1 MSLVV
6 SVHFKID
13 TKSTQTPKNR
23 HKMQKIDTKNI
34 PLIVRATVNDKRKIR
49 VYVNM
54 ERVKEFD
61 TIQEAIKFMRHKTPL
76 ELLFDKI
83 WDTPKDKFAWRAI
96 FRDHEEMEKD
106 RIESEII
113 KQCAEKATSEA
124 HNKEVHRQQIMQA
137 FITGFQNWDSDLT
150 PFEYYNQTYGHE
162 K

>member
-54 ERVKEFD
+54 ERVREFD
-61 TIQEAIKFMRHKTPL
+61 TIQEAIKFMI
-76 ELLFDKI
+76 EAKI
-83 WDTPKDKFAWRAI
+83 KAK
-96 FRDHEEMEKD
+96 EMVEYYMKNTSFKISD
-106 RIESEII
+106 DSRIEWPTAKLFATKEIQSMLGVAFTFTG
-113 KQCAEKATSEA
+113 KQADEMYEYL
-124 HNKEVHRQQIMQA
+124 HRVRQEID
-137 FITGFQNWDSDLT
+137 NL
-150 PFEYYNQTYGHE
+150 
-162 K
+162 

>member
-34 PLIVRATVNDKRKIR
+34 PSNTQIVRATVNDKRKIR

-61 TIQEAIKFMRHKTPL
+61 TIQEAIKFIRH
-76 ELLFDKI
+76 
-83 WDTPKDKFAWRAI
+83 DT
-96 FRDHEEMEKD
+96 
-106 RIESEII
+106 
-113 KQCAEKATSEA
+113 
-124 HNKEVHRQQIMQA
+124 
-137 FITGFQNWDSDLT
+137 
-150 PFEYYNQTYGHE
+150 
-162 K
+162 

>member
-54 ERVKEFD
+54 ERVREFN
-61 TIQEAIKFMRHKTPL
+61 TIQEAIKFMI
-76 ELLFDKI
+76 EAKI
-83 WDTPKDKFAWRAI
+83 KAK
-96 FRDHEEMEKD
+96 EMVEYYMKNRSFKISD
-106 RIESEII
+106 DSRIEWPTAKLFATKEIQSMLGVAFTFTG
-113 KQCAEKATSEA
+113 KQADEMYEYL
-124 HNKEVHRQQIMQA
+124 HRVRQEID
-137 FITGFQNWDSDLT
+137 NL
-150 PFEYYNQTYGHE
+150 
-162 K
+162 

>member
-54 ERVKEFD
+54 ERVKEFN
-61 TIQEAIKFMRHKTPL
+61 TIQEAIKFMI
-76 ELLFDKI
+76 EAKI
-83 WDTPKDKFAWRAI
+83 KAK
-96 FRDHEEMEKD
+96 EMVEYYMKNRSFKISD
-106 RIESEII
+106 DSRIEWPTAKLFATKEIQSMLGVAFTFTG
-113 KQCAEKATSEA
+113 KQADEMYEYL
-124 HNKEVHRQQIMQA
+124 HRVRQEID
-137 FITGFQNWDSDLT
+137 NL
-150 PFEYYNQTYGHE
+150 
-162 K
+162 

>member
-13 TKSTQTPKNR
+13 TKSTQTTKNR

-61 TIQEAIKFMRHKTPL
+61 TIQEAIKFIRH
-76 ELLFDKI
+76 
-83 WDTPKDKFAWRAI
+83 DT
-96 FRDHEEMEKD
+96 
-106 RIESEII
+106 
-113 KQCAEKATSEA
+113 
-124 HNKEVHRQQIMQA
+124 
-137 FITGFQNWDSDLT
+137 
-150 PFEYYNQTYGHE
+150 
-162 K
+162 

>member
-34 PLIVRATVNDKRKIR
+34 PLTTQIVRATVNDKRKIR

-54 ERVKEFD
+54 ERVREFD
-61 TIQEAIKFMRHKTPL
+61 TIQEAIKFIR
-76 ELLFDKI
+76 
-83 WDTPKDKFAWRAI
+83 
-96 FRDHEEMEKD
+96 
-106 RIESEII
+106 
-113 KQCAEKATSEA
+113 
-124 HNKEVHRQQIMQA
+124 
-137 FITGFQNWDSDLT
+137 
-150 PFEYYNQTYGHE
+150 HE